1 MKENYPH
8 LPEATYKQLEML
20 NQVLDQYS
28 PEEIREL
35 FILHVDPRQ
44 NGGTTMTLAGVPQ
57 GRIILTEPQFNLV
70 KKVYTKSFS
79 TVHGRFNL
87 SDNELVL
94 QFFMNI
100 KYLYSLIQRC

>member
-1 MKENYPH
+1 
-8 LPEATYKQLEML
+8 
-20 NQVLDQYS
+20 
-28 PEEIREL
+28 
-35 FILHVDPRQ
+35 
-44 NGGTTMTLAGVPQ
+44 VPQ
-57 GRIILTEPQFNLV
+57 GKIILTEPQFNLV

-100 KYLYSLIQRC
+100 RYLYGLI